1 MACYQMGPN
10 THSIP
15 MTLFRENR
23 DRVMA
28 ELRKIPALEGKQ
40 ALVVLQGGDN
50 ISLYDT
56 DVDYVFRQVR
66 TIQLIML
73 PFQLRLFYSNECY
86 QHSRSHKVSHNNVAV
101 GTLLR

>member
-28 ELRKIPALEGKQ
+28 ELRKVPALEGKQ

-56 DVDYVFRQVR
+56 DVDYVFRQ
-66 TIQLIML
+66 
-73 PFQLRLFYSNECY
+73 F
-86 QHSRSHKVSHNNVAV
+86 VSYK
-101 GTLLR
+101 